1 MCHSVEHVRLLAAI
15 RLNQWYFTLY
25 VVWSKIIFIELIP
38 YITILICNAFI
49 ITKITKE
56 SASLSFQHGACVSLF
71 ILVVFKNLFL
81 EIACYLSIPE

>member
-1 MCHSVEHVRLLAAI
+1 MYHSVELVRILAAI

-56 SASLSFQHGACVSLF
+56 SASLSFQHSTCVFSLF
-71 ILVVFKNLFL
+71 IVVVFKNLFL
-81 EIACYLSIPE
+81 EVAT